1 MNKSDLIE
9 RISEKSRITKKQAEM
24 VVNIIFD
31 SMTKALQI
39 GDRIEIRGFGSFV
52 ARTYESYTGR
62 NPRTGQSI
70 HVAPKKLPF
79 FKPGKE
85 LKKRVDG
92 TGQASGQ

>member
-9 RISEKSRITKKQAEM
+9 RISEKTQITKKQAEM

-31 SMTKALQI
+31 SMTGALQA

-52 ARTYESYTGR
+52 SRHYGAYTGR

-70 HVAPKKLPF
+70 HVTPKKLPF

-85 LKKRVDG
+85 LKKKVDSSAQG
-92 TGQASGQ
+92 

>member
-9 RISEKSRITKKQAEM
+9 RISEKTQITKKQAEM

-31 SMTKALQI
+31 SMTGALQA

-52 ARTYESYTGR
+52 SRHYGAYTGR

-70 HVAPKKLPF
+70 HVTPKKLPF

-85 LKKRVDG
+85 LKKKVDA
-92 TGQASGQ
+92 TPGQG